1 MTTIDTTT
9 DSALAALIGT
19 LATRLDNLGTGPR
32 AELRRL
38 RPDAEDRWRSPTFY
52 QFYVTITPDG
62 EHGDDQQRREHQ
74 RRWAMILSG
83 LATLPH
89 SRRSSLGKTLAESG
103 FAETRFVRLLDA
115 DPALLGD
122 HLRTTVAF
130 LAAKGAE
137 ADWCELARL
146 VLSCGGDEHDAV
158 RRRIAQSYYRFLA

>member
-1 MTTIDTTT
+1 MTTT
-9 DSALAALIGT
+9 DTPTVSDLPTLIGD
-19 LATRLDNLGTGPR
+19 LVRRIANLGTGPQ

-38 RPDAEDRWRSPTFY
+38 RPDADDRWRSPIFY
-52 QFYVTITPDG
+52 QLYALITPDG
-62 EHGDDQQRREHQ
+62 DRGEEHQ
-74 RRWAMILSG
+74 RRWAMLLSG
-83 LATLPH
+83 MVTIEH
-89 SRRSSLGKTLAESG
+89 SRRSSLGRVLAESG
-103 FAETRFVRLLDA
+103 FAEIRLVRLLDA

-137 ADWCELARL
+137 ADWCDLARL

>member
-1 MTTIDTTT
+1 MTTTDTTT
-9 DSALAALIGT
+9 ASSLSALIGD
-19 LATRLDNLGTGPR
+19 LARRIDNLGTGPQ

-38 RPDAEDRWRSPTFY
+38 RPDADDRWRSPTFY
-52 QFYVTITPDG
+52 QLYALITPDG
-62 EHGDDQQRREHQ
+62 ERSDEHQ

-83 LATLPH
+83 LAHLPH
-89 SRRSSLGKTLAESG
+89 RRRISLGRALAEAG
-103 FAETRFVRLLDA
+103 FAEIRLVRLLDA
-115 DPALLGD
+115 EPDQIAD

-137 ADWCELARL
+137 ADWCDLALL